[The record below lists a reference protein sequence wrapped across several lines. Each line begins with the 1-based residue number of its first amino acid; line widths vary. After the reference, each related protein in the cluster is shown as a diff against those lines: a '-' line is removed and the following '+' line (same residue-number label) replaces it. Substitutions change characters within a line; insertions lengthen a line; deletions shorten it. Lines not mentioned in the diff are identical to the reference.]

1 MPSRLLDMRDCESS
15 EFSALYGEIRRVASR
30 LQPVWFRPLFQIRAV
45 RRRLGF
51 DHWSRRW
58 EYPWAVLNADLQAGM
73 RVLDV
78 GSGGSPFPLYLGMSG
93 FECYA
98 ADPSLEQ
105 GKRKWNWRRRF
116 LSFLGIATAWG
127 LPRLPDK
134 GSKRS
139 LPVRYCPE
147 SIQEL
152 GFPDGFFDRVFCL
165 SVMEHIPRSEWFLCM
180 KQLARVVRL
189 GGRLVL
195 TLDMSTPDANARAYE
210 RLIASCPL
218 HPVGNVDYP
227 VPIPDED
234 KRLRHPG
241 HTYETIG
248 LVWQKR

>member
-15 EFSALYGEIRRVASR
+15 EFSQIYREISRIPNR
-30 LQPVWFRPLFQIRAV
+30 LQPVWFRPFFQIRAV
-45 RRRLGF
+45 RCKLGL
-51 DHWSRRW
+51 DYWSRKW

-93 FECYA
+93 CECYA
-98 ADPSLEQ
+98 ADPSLDQ
-105 GKRKWNWRRRF
+105 GKSKENWRRRF
-116 LSFLGIATAWG
+116 LFFLRIATSWG
-127 LPRLPDK
+127 IPPRLHK
-134 GSKRS
+134 RSKCS
-139 LPVRYCPE
+139 LPVTYCSD

-152 GFPDGFFDRVFCL
+152 SFPDGFFDRVFCL
-165 SVMEHIPRSEWFLCM
+165 SVVEHIPKAEWSLCIL
-180 KQLARVVRL
+180 QLARVVKP

-195 TLDMSTPDANARAYE
+195 TLDMSTPDANARVYE
-210 RLIASCPL
+210 RLIKACPL
-218 HPVGNVDYP
+218 DLVGNVDYP

-248 LVWQKR
+248 LVWRKR